1 MARLAEVACTLL
13 GFAALAA
20 LGCEQDGAVG
30 TASQPFFQAGSGGAA
45 PLGPAGAAG
54 APAPLAGSPAVQP
67 QSDAATPSMPGA
79 DASGVQPPDAGAA
92 GAGGDAAT
100 DAGGT
105 DVPIT
110 CPTMRLMPGDHE
122 QSLDHG
128 GRRRTYLVHV
138 PSSYT
143 GTTPVPAVFDFH
155 GYGSS
160 GRGQMGASG
169 FREAGEQHGFVGV
182 YPDGVGGS
190 WHVNGCCGQAA
201 QEQLDEI
208 AFVRAIFAQLTQS
221 VCIDPR
227 RVYASG
233 VSQGGGMAHH
243 VACLAADLFAAVAP
257 VSSDLRTDP
266 CMPARPISQLSAR
279 GLADTLSAYEGGQV
293 GPPGMAYTSIGAR
306 ATFERWRAIDECT
319 GEPAAQGEH
328 CESYTEC
335 AGGVEVT
342 LCSIPGGG
350 HVLYQNSAGFEVAE
364 TAWAMFERQALP
376 D

>member
-1 MARLAEVACTLL
+1 MRRIAAMGVGLRVICAASSVAAWAC
-13 GFAALAA
+13 A
-20 LGCEQDGAVG
+20 QDRPLDAQVAP
-30 TASQPFFQAGSGGAA
+30 ASHAGGGGSH
-45 PLGPAGAAG
+45 PSPAGAA
-54 APAPLAGSPAVQP
+54 APLAGAPAALP
-67 QSDAATPSMPGA
+67 QSGAASVPAPSS
-79 DASGVQPPDAGAA
+79 DASVAQPPDAAA
-92 GAGGDAAT
+92 TPDAGPDAAA
-100 DAGGT
+100 DAGST
-105 DVPIT
+105 EPPIT
-110 CPTMRLMPGDHE
+110 CPADGLMPGDHE
-122 QSLDHG
+122 QSIEHA
-128 GRRRTYLVHV
+128 GRQRTYLVHV
-138 PSSYT
+138 PRGYT

-169 FREAGEQHGFVGV
+169 FREVGEEHGFIGV

-208 AFVRAIFAQLTQS
+208 AFVRAIFAQLAQS
-221 VCIDPR
+221 ACIDPR

-266 CMPARPISQLSAR
+266 CTPARPISQLSAR

-319 GEPAAQGEH
+319 GEPVAMGDCETYAQ
-328 CESYTEC
+328 C

-376 D
+376 E